1 MAAVDEDG
9 QLHAV
14 GSGDVND
21 YLREITHGAADSEG
35 DHFTAKDFRTW
46 HGTTQALELTRLACT
61 QQEAPTAADKN
72 VRYSAKAILAEVAR
86 QLGNTPAV
94 CKKSYVHPAVLALGA
109 QIASAPSPRSQ
120 QVWARLGGA
129 TSPRGLSAAE
139 RRLLAFLSKHQA

>member
-1 MAAVDEDG
+1 M
-9 QLHAV
+9 
-14 GSGDVND
+14 ND
-21 YLREITHGAADSEG
+21 YLNEITRTAGKAAGER
-35 DHFTAKDFRTW
+35 FTAKDFRTW
-46 HGTTQALELTRLACT
+46 HGTMQALELSRLACT
-61 QQEAPTAADKN
+61 GNGTDAANASDKGL
-72 VRYSAKAILAEVAR
+72 RYSAQAVLAEVAR

-109 QIASAPSPRSQ
+109 QIASDPSPRSQ